1 MSTLPAENGGM
12 LLVDQMVLQA
22 QKLVNATY
30 GSRTSPS

>member
-1 MSTLPAENGGM
+1 M
-12 LLVDQMVLQA
+12 VDQMVLQA